1 LPPLWICLLLWAPL
15 VAQAADPPLAEI
27 RAALARLLP
36 EPPAEA
42 ALAGLDGADLDAG
55 LRRVD
60 PHARWFPTRDHAR
73 ERGAEGGIGVGAA
86 LVAWDGR
93 PVLAPYAEGPLARL
107 GAVAPVRLESV
118 DGTTVAGLS
127 LAEVADRLH
136 GTGPVRLGLAPGGGP
151 RLDLEVVRGPYR
163 TTSVEL
169 VETGGRRLVR
179 LRGFVAHET
188 RGYLADTLGGLT
200 GDPPPLILDL
210 RDSPGGDL
218 YEAMDCAALF
228 LPEGVLL
235 AQVRDGRGEVRSY
248 RAPAGP
254 KPRPVPPV
262 LWVGP
267 GTASAAE
274 VFAGILQ
281 HYVIATLVGQRTY
294 GKCRSQTDLGLSDGS
309 VLRLTNRM
317 VLLPDGRDCTGEGLS
332 PDLEVDGNGLLDEAV
347 LLRASG
353 LDP

>member
-1 LPPLWICLLLWAPL
+1 MPPLWICLLLWAPL
-15 VAQAADPPLAEI
+15 AGQAADPPLAEI

-42 ALAGLDGADLDAG
+42 ALAGLDATDLDAG
-55 LRRVD
+55 LRRID
-60 PHARWFPTRDHAR
+60 PHARWFPTRDQAR

-93 PVLAPYAEGPLARL
+93 AVLTPYADGPLARL
-107 GAVAPVRLESV
+107 GVGAPVRLESV
-118 DGTTVAGLS
+118 GGAVVAGLS
-127 LAEVADRLH
+127 LTETAARLH
-136 GTGPVRLGLAPGGGP
+136 GSGAVRLGLAPVGGP
-151 RLDLEVVRGPYR
+151 RMDIEVVRGPYR
-163 TTSVEL
+163 TTSVER
-169 VETGGRRLVR
+169 VETGGRPLVR
-179 LRGFVAHET
+179 LRGFLAHET
-188 RGYLADTLGGLT
+188 RGYLADALGGLT
-200 GDPPPLILDL
+200 GDPPPRILDL

-218 YEAMDCAALF
+218 FEALDCAALF
-228 LPEGVLL
+228 LPEGVPL
-235 AQVRDGRGEVRSY
+235 AQVRDGRGEVRTY

-254 KPRPVPPV
+254 KPGPGPLV

-281 HYVIATLVGQRTY
+281 HYVVATLVGQRTH

-309 VLRLTNRM
+309 VLRLTNRR

-332 PDLEVDGNGLLDEAV
+332 PDLEVDGNGLLDEAF